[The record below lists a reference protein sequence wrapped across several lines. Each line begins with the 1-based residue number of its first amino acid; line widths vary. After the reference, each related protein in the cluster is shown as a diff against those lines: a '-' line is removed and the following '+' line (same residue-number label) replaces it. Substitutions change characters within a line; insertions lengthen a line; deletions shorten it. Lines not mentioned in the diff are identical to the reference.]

1 MFANAIIFLVKT
13 IFSLLTLAFLL
24 RFYFQLTLVSFSHP
38 LSQTIVQVTNFAV
51 KPIRKIIPSAFG
63 MDLSTLLLA
72 VLTQFLMT
80 FITLWLQDFPLWIAG
95 DHIWLIML
103 GLAGLGVISMS
114 GSIFMVAVLLQAVL
128 SWVNP
133 HTPIAPILHQITS
146 PILNRL
152 RRMVQPIGM
161 LDLSALVFII
171 TAQLILSTRIIP
183 LEIKLYAML

>member
-1 MFANAIIFLVKT
+1 MFANAIIFLVKV
-13 IFSLLTLAFLL
+13 IFSLLTFAFLL
-24 RFYFQLTLVSFSHP
+24 RFYFQLTRVSFSHP
-38 LSQTIVQVTNFAV
+38 LSQTIVQVTSFAV

-114 GSIFMVAVLLQAVL
+114 VSIFMIAVLLQAVL

-133 HTPIAPILHQITS
+133 HTAIAPILHQITS

-171 TAQLILSTRIIP
+171 TAQLILSTLLIP

>member
-13 IFSLLTLAFLL
+13 ILSLLTLAFLL
-24 RFYFQLTLVSFSHP
+24 RFYFQLTRVSFSHP

-72 VLTQFLMT
+72 VLAQFLMT
-80 FITLWLQDFPLWIAG
+80 FITLLLQDFPLWIAG

-114 GSIFMVAVLLQAVL
+114 VSIFMIAVLLQAVL

-133 HTPIAPILHQITS
+133 HTPIAPILHQISS

-171 TAQLILSTRIIP
+171 TAQLILSTLLIP